1 MRAVGQRMMA
11 QPTVT
16 VLPARKPPQ
25 GSTLLF
31 GAVVL
36 AVFVHRLGTWGFFD
50 PTAYVRFV
58 PQPLLGMSLSVVTV
72 SSSSYDTVSCR
83 LGI

>member
-1 MRAVGQRMMA
+1 MGQPSGGNRTMA

-16 VLPARKPPQ
+16 VLPVRKSSA

-31 GAVVL
+31 GAVAL
-36 AVFVHRLGTWGFFD
+36 AVLVHRLGTWGAFD

-58 PQPLLGMSLSVVTV
+58 PQPLLGT
-72 SSSSYDTVSCR
+72 SCN
-83 LGI
+83 LGALLAPRCEH